1 MVKFSSRDQVPP
13 GRNRSLQPP
22 HRSVFP
28 GQRAKTTGSIPG
40 SSTKKDAGQGQ
51 KPWPV
56 FFFPVVRREGVEL
69 PTGRRGESPPARR
82 MDRREAVADAAI
94 EPERA
99 AGPAVRADVADDRLR
114 YRFHAGEVRQLHLGP
129 GRSRGASTIG
139 GDIGRR
145 RSLGTQRAK
154 APACRVNGCRRAAK
168 ASAKVNLRSS
178 SKRITATPLA
188 CLAKRNTHS
197 HNISE

>member
-1 MVKFSSRDQVPP
+1 LRECRRTRVRFPAAPLRRTLVRATSSGQVSFS
-13 GRNRSLQPP
+13 
-22 HRSVFP
+22 
-28 GQRAKTTGSIPG
+28 
-40 SSTKKDAGQGQ
+40 
-51 KPWPV
+51 
-56 FFFPVVRREGVEL
+56 PVVRREGVEL
-69 PTGRRGESPPARR
+69 RTGRRGERPPARR
-82 MDRREAVADAAI
+82 MDRREAVANAAI

-114 YRFHAGEVRQLHLGP
+114 YRFHAGEVRQLHRGP

-154 APACRVNGCRRAAK
+154 APACRVNGCHRAAK

-188 CLAKRNTHS
+188 CLAKRNNHS

>member
-1 MVKFSSRDQVPP
+1 MSKNCRVDSSAIR
-13 GRNRSLQPP
+13 
-22 HRSVFP
+22 
-28 GQRAKTTGSIPG
+28 
-40 SSTKKDAGQGQ
+40 AGQLRNMRFRFPAAPLRRRWSEPQ
-51 KPWPV
+51 ALAS
-56 FFFPVVRREGVEL
+56 FFFPVVQREGVEL
-69 PTGRRGESPPARR
+69 RTGRRGESPPARR
-82 MDRREAVADAAI
+82 MCRREAVADAAI

-114 YRFHAGEVRQLHLGP
+114 YRFHAGEVRQLHRGP

-154 APACRVNGCRRAAK
+154 APACRVNGWRRAAK
-168 ASAKVNLRSS
+168 ATAKVNLRSS

-188 CLAKRNTHS
+188 CLAKRNNHS

>member
-1 MVKFSSRDQVPP
+1 MSGGILP
-13 GRNRSLQPP
+13 GRS
-22 HRSVFP
+22 S
-28 GQRAKTTGSIPG
+28 GSIPG
-40 SSTKKDAGQGQ
+40 SSTEKMLVRATGSGQLSYS
-51 KPWPV
+51 
-56 FFFPVVRREGVEL
+56 PVVRREGVEL
-69 PTGRRGESPPARR
+69 RTGRRGESPPARR

-99 AGPAVRADVADDRLR
+99 AGPGVRADVADDRLR
-114 YRFHAGEVRQLHLGP
+114 HRFHAGEVRQLHRGP

-168 ASAKVNLRSS
+168 ASAKMNLRSS

-188 CLAKRNTHS
+188 CLAKRNNHS